1 MEVKLGTHMYSIV
14 SRTTTNKNSYALFLE
29 LFLHSSNLLMVARM
43 ELKRP
48 PTESN
53 DFLGGLPP
61 FMCSLIIAHAYK
73 NERRPV
79 NKKSYG
85 LKKGEHIGMV

>member
-14 SRTTTNKNSYALFLE
+14 SMTTTNKNTYALFLE
-29 LFLHSSNLLMVARM
+29 LLLHSSNLLMVARM

-61 FMCSLIIAHAYK
+61 FMCSIIIAHAYK

>member
-1 MEVKLGTHMYSIV
+1 MVGGCHGNNHQRFHDNHQQKP
-14 SRTTTNKNSYALFLE
+14 YALFLE
-29 LFLHSSNLLMVARM
+29 LILHSSNLLMVAHM
-43 ELKRP
+43 DVKRP

-61 FMCSLIIAHAYK
+61 FMCSIIIAHAYK
-73 NERRPV
+73 NERRLV

>member
-14 SRTTTNKNSYALFLE
+14 SMTTTNKNPYALFLE
-29 LFLHSSNLLMVARM
+29 LLLHSSNLLMVARM

-53 DFLGGLPP
+53 DFFRGP
-61 FMCSLIIAHAYK
+61 FMCSIIIAHAYK
-73 NERRPV
+73 NERRLV

>member
-14 SRTTTNKNSYALFLE
+14 SMTTTNKNPYALFLE
-29 LFLHSSNLLMVARM
+29 LLLHSSNILIVARM

-53 DFLGGLPP
+53 DFLGSLPP
-61 FMCSLIIAHAYK
+61 FMCSIIIAHAYK

-79 NKKSYG
+79 NKKFYG

>member
-14 SRTTTNKNSYALFLE
+14 SMTTTNKNPYTLFLE
-29 LFLHSSNLLMVARM
+29 LLLHSSNLLMVARM

-53 DFLGGLPP
+53 DFL
-61 FMCSLIIAHAYK
+61 FIAHTYK
-73 NERRPV
+73 NERRLV

>member
-14 SRTTTNKNSYALFLE
+14 SMTTTNKNLYALFLE
-29 LFLHSSNLLMVARM
+29 LLLHSSNLLMVARM
-43 ELKRP
+43 ELKRS

-53 DFLGGLPP
+53 DFLGGLLP
-61 FMCSLIIAHAYK
+61 FMCSIIIAHAYK
-73 NERRPV
+73 NERRLV

-85 LKKGEHIGMV
+85 LKKGEHMGMV

>member
-1 MEVKLGTHMYSIV
+1 MEVKLRTHMYSIV
-14 SRTTTNKNSYALFLE
+14 SMTTTNKNPYALFLE
-29 LFLHSSNLLMVARM
+29 LLLHSTNLLMVAHM

-48 PTESN
+48 PTKAN

-61 FMCSLIIAHAYK
+61 FMCSIIIAHAYK
-73 NERRPV
+73 NERRLV